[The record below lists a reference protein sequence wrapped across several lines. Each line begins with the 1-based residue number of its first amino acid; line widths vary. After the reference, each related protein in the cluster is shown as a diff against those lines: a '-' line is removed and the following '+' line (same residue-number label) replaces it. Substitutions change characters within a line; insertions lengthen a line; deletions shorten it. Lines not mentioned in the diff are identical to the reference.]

1 MPRGTVRLV
10 GAGPGNPG
18 LLTIRAKEL
27 LQRCRV
33 LVFDSLVHPAVLA
46 MVSPDCELIYVGKKS
61 GGLAVH
67 QDSIQKI
74 LVEKSKEGKEV
85 VRLKGGDPYIFGR
98 GGEEALFLKENGIA
112 FEVVPGVTAASG
124 AAAYSGTPLT
134 QRKSNSTMVFVT
146 GHEDPDKEASMVDWN
161 QLPKENS
168 VLCIYMGVGNLEP
181 IVSKLIGAGFDP
193 TTPVVCVEW
202 ATLGRQRVCRSRLN
216 TVVEDAEEFCLN
228 SPAVIMVGE
237 NAKMGE
243 EISWFEDKPLQGLR
257 FVVTRSKGQAS
268 ELSEMLEKRGAEVL
282 GLPLISISKN
292 VNEET
297 MADVFAEIASYDWI
311 VFSSPN
317 GVRYFFEVFFE
328 TFDDIRS
335 LGFLRIAAVGEA
347 TAKEVRKYF
356 VTTDLMPKEANAE
369 SLAESLVETG
379 SLDSSKV
386 LLVTGNLGRDVLRS
400 KLEEARAIVDRFEV
414 YKTEPTDLSDDP
426 AAKEFRSR
434 GADAII
440 FTSSSGVK
448 SFVDQAKDLVLE
460 SEANRP
466 KTVSIGPITSSTMS
480 KLGMPTDFQ
489 AEEASLDSLVNIVEQ
504 HFGKGSQ

>member
-1 MPRGTVRLV
+1 M
-10 GAGPGNPG
+10 
-18 LLTIRAKEL
+18 
-27 LQRCRV
+27 
-33 LVFDSLVHPAVLA
+33 
-46 MVSPDCELIYVGKKS
+46 
-61 GGLAVH
+61 
-67 QDSIQKI
+67 
-74 LVEKSKEGKEV
+74 
-85 VRLKGGDPYIFGR
+85 
-98 GGEEALFLKENGIA
+98 
-112 FEVVPGVTAASG
+112 
-124 AAAYSGTPLT
+124 
-134 QRKSNSTMVFVT
+134 
-146 GHEDPDKEASMVDWN
+146 
-161 QLPKENS
+161 
-168 VLCIYMGVGNLEP
+168 
-181 IVSKLIGAGFDP
+181 
-193 TTPVVCVEW
+193 
-202 ATLGRQRVCRSRLN
+202 
-216 TVVEDAEEFCLN
+216 
-228 SPAVIMVGE
+228 
-237 NAKMGE
+237 
-243 EISWFEDKPLQGLR
+243 
-257 FVVTRSKGQAS
+257 
-268 ELSEMLEKRGAEVL
+268 

-292 VNEET
+292 VDEET

-317 GVRYFFEVFFE
+317 GVRCFFEAFFE

-347 TAKEVRKYF
+347 TAKEIRKYY
-356 VTTDLMPKEANAE
+356 VTTDLLPKEANAE
-369 SLAESLVETG
+369 SLAEGLVETG

-414 YKTEPTDLSDDP
+414 YKTEPTDLSNDP

-440 FTSSSGVK
+440 FTSSSGVR

-489 AEEASLDSLVNIVEQ
+489 AEEASLDSLVNVVEQ

>member
-1 MPRGTVRLV
+1 
-10 GAGPGNPG
+10 
-18 LLTIRAKEL
+18 
-27 LQRCRV
+27 
-33 LVFDSLVHPAVLA
+33 
-46 MVSPDCELIYVGKKS
+46 
-61 GGLAVH
+61 
-67 QDSIQKI
+67 
-74 LVEKSKEGKEV
+74 
-85 VRLKGGDPYIFGR
+85 
-98 GGEEALFLKENGIA
+98 
-112 FEVVPGVTAASG
+112 
-124 AAAYSGTPLT
+124 
-134 QRKSNSTMVFVT
+134 
-146 GHEDPDKEASMVDWN
+146 
-161 QLPKENS
+161 
-168 VLCIYMGVGNLEP
+168 
-181 IVSKLIGAGFDP
+181 
-193 TTPVVCVEW
+193 
-202 ATLGRQRVCRSRLN
+202 
-216 TVVEDAEEFCLN
+216 
-228 SPAVIMVGE
+228 MVGE

-292 VNEET
+292 IDEET

-317 GVRYFFEVFFE
+317 GVRHFFEAFFE

-347 TAKEVRKYF
+347 TAKEIRKYY
-356 VTTDLMPKEANAE
+356 VTTDLIPKEANAE
-369 SLAESLVETG
+369 SLAEALVETG

-400 KLEEARAIVDRFEV
+400 KLEEARAITDRFEV

-440 FTSSSGVK
+440 FTSSSGVR

-460 SEANRP
+460 TEANRP

-489 AEEASLDSLVNIVEQ
+489 AEEASLDSLVNVVEQ